1 MSGSGHKADES
12 KFAALLAQLDELR
25 NYARRQRQRAALQ
38 RNRAAAARAVFA
50 SSMASSSTAPDS
62 LSAEGRSAQAAPA
75 AALVAFAAS
84 AGGLPPL
91 MATLD
96 ALPRDFQAAV
106 VVAFHTGA
114 GSTLPELLQ
123 KRCGLPVKFGENG
136 EQISSGVVYVAP
148 PRQHLIV
155 NANRTFSLSN
165 RERLRFASPSGD
177 WLFHSVAA
185 SYASSA
191 VAVVLSGY
199 QSDGSHGIVS
209 ILRAGGMT
217 IVQDPDT
224 CEVKDMPA
232 AAIASGAASRIV
244 PPELIANTII
254 QRLQELDLDRFTREF
269 DHPFAA
275 AV

>member
-50 SSMASSSTAPDS
+50 SSMPSSSTAADS
-62 LSAEGRSAQAAPA
+62 LGAEARSAQAGPA

-91 MATLD
+91 IATLD

-136 EQISSGVVYVAP
+136 EQIRSGVVYVAP
-148 PRQHLIV
+148 PLQHLIV
-155 NANRTFSLSN
+155 NANRTFTLSN
-165 RERLRFASPSGD
+165 RERLRFARPSGD

-199 QSDGSHGIVS
+199 QRDGSHGVVS

-232 AAIASGAASRIV
+232 AAIASGAASRIM
-244 PPELIANTII
+244 PPELIANAII
-254 QRLQELDLDRFTREF
+254 HRLQDFDLDRFKREF